1 MTELAFF
8 DWLLA
13 VAFGLAVVVFVLLFF
28 VTAPYGRHVRQ
39 GWGPGLRSRLAWVV
53 MEAPSPILFAVLFLM
68 GNNPVTVTSVAF
80 LVMWEVHYVH
90 RAFLYPF
97 SLRGAVRKM
106 PVVVVGMG
114 ILFNLMNAYLNGR
127 WLFHFSSGYG
137 AGWLYDP
144 RFVGGTALF
153 VIGYFINRQADLAL
167 RSLRREGE
175 SGYQVSNSFFHR
187 LVSSPNYLGEIVIWT
202 GWAVATWSLPGA
214 AFAVWTFANLAPR
227 ARTNHR
233 WYHETFPDY
242 PPERKALLPGIW

>member
-1 MTELAFF
+1 MTERLFF

-13 VAFGLAVVVFVLLFF
+13 VAFGLAVVVFVMLFF
-28 VTAPYGRHVRQ
+28 ITAPYGRHVRR
-39 GWGPGLRSRLAWVV
+39 GWGPDLGSRLAWVV
-53 MEAPSPILFAVLFLM
+53 MEAPSPVLFGLLFLT
-68 GNNPVTVTSVAF
+68 GSNPVTLTSVAF
-80 LVMWEVHYVH
+80 LVMWEAHYFH

-97 SLRGAVRKM
+97 TLRGTVRRM
-106 PVVVVGMG
+106 PLVVVGMG
-114 ILFNLMNAYLNGR
+114 IVFNLMNAYLNGR
-127 WLFHFSSGYG
+127 WLFHFSPGYG
-137 AGWLYDP
+137 SGWLHDP
-144 RFVGGTALF
+144 RFIGGVTLF
-153 VIGYFINRQADLAL
+153 VVGYFINRQADLAL
-167 RSLRREGE
+167 RSLRREGD
-175 SGYQVSNSFFHR
+175 SGYRISNSFFHR